1 MSLREQYGTEISTE
15 IEYQSFKKPST
26 IPLLSPLQIHL
37 LTRTTASTFP
47 YFNVLIIFLGT
58 LFLKKIYFHL

>member
-1 MSLREQYGTEISTE
+1 MGADIVRRHELTKTVWDGATA
-15 IEYQSFKKPST
+15 ST

-47 YFNVLIIFLGT
+47 YFNVLIIFPGT